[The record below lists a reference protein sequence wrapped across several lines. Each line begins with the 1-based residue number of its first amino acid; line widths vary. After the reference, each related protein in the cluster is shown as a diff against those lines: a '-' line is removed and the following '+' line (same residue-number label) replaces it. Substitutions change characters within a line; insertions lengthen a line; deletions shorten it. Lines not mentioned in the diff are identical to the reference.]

1 MGRKLAA
8 NVVVMGQ
15 FRGDF
20 QGREIYNLNE
30 KNNKL

>member
-1 MGRKLAA
+1 MAA
-8 NVVVMGQ
+8 KVVVMGQ

-20 QGREIYNLNE
+20 QGRVIYNLNK